1 MNAIDLLAD
10 RAYQLRADGHF
21 DPENAEPVPSPCI
34 SVCRMSPDRSHCEG
48 CFRTLDEIRLWSRAD
63 GSLRR
68 GIWEQLLGRAG
79 IPLQPVKQQEESSP

>member
-1 MNAIDLLAD
+1 MNAIDLLA
-10 RAYQLRADGHF
+10 AKAIQLRAEGHF
-21 DPENAEPVPSPCI
+21 DHENAEPVPSPCI

-68 GIWEQLLGRAG
+68 GIWDQLLVRAG
-79 IPLQPVKQQEESSP
+79 IGLETPP